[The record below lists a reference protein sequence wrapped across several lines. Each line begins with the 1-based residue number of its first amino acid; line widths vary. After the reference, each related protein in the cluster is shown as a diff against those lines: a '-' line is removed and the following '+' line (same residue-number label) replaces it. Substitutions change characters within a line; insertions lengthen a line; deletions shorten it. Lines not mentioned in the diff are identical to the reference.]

1 MQSGSAGNLVCW
13 CNKDTVVNGQLSSG
27 CKAVLLMPWMCCVS
41 ALGGVLHPSLF
52 RSYMCVDSVICSSFY
67 LVLYINL
74 LLNPVGSLC

>member
-27 CKAVLLMPWMCCVS
+27 CKAVLLMPWMCCVYPGRRPPP
-41 ALGGVLHPSLF
+41 LSLF